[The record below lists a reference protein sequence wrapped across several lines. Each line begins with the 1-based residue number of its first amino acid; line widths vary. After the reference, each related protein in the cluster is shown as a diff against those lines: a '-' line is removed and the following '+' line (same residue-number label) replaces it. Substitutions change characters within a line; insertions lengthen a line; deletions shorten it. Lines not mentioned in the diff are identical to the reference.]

1 MGRLSGKVAL
11 VTGAS
16 SGMGRRLLITML
28 KRAKVLAVA
37 RRADRLQQ
45 LAADVK
51 DLRGNP
57 TICCR
62 YQQRRECLCHD

>member
-16 SGMGRRLLITML
+16 SGMGREIAYHYA
-28 KRAKVLAVA
+28 KEGAKVLAVA
-37 RRADRLQQ
+37 RRAEAQKWL
-45 LAADVK
+45 LDVK
-51 DLRGNP
+51 DLQGNQP
-57 TICCR
+57 FAR